1 MDQSQLEQ
9 LKSLFKILEASQNY
23 TENLLDTKLEGH
35 AYCYGYSIGTIKYTK
50 QLLNSFIEEEEYAI
64 EVEKEKKFIDA
75 YDDGGCG
82 HDQNEAYYESPLER
96 L

>member
-1 MDQSQLEQ
+1 MNLSKLEE
-9 LKSLFKILEASQNY
+9 LKIILRILEASQKH
-23 TENLLDTKLEGH
+23 TEVLLDAKSEGH
-35 AYCYGYSIGTIKYTK
+35 AYCYGYSIGTIKHAK

-64 EVEKEKKFIDA
+64 EIESEENFSDA

>member
-1 MDQSQLEQ
+1 MNLLQLEQ
-9 LKSLFKILEASQNY
+9 LKSILKILEASQKH
-23 TENLLDTKLEGH
+23 TEDVLDAKSEGH
-35 AYCYGYSIGTIKYTK
+35 AYCYGYSIGTIKHTK

-64 EVEKEKKFIDA
+64 EIESEENFTDG

>member
-1 MDQSQLEQ
+1 MNQLQLEQ
-9 LKSLFKILEASQNY
+9 LKSMLRILEASQKY
-23 TENLLDTKLEGH
+23 TEDLLDTKLENH
-35 AYCYGYSIGTIKYTK
+35 AYCYGYSIGTIKYLK

-64 EVEKEKKFIDA
+64 EIESEENFSDA

>member
-1 MDQSQLEQ
+1 MNTSQLEQ
-9 LKSLFKILEASQNY
+9 LKSIFKILESSQNH
-23 TENLLDTKLEGH
+23 TEHLLDTKSESH
-35 AYCYGYSIGTIKYTK
+35 AYCYGYSIGTIKYAK
-50 QLLNSFIEEEEYAI
+50 QLLNLFIEEKEYEI
-64 EVEKEKKFIDA
+64 EVESEENFTDG